1 MEVQDTRVN
10 ALVDVQG
17 MFWSEV
23 ACACM
28 CSGVGAR
35 SAARACAR
43 GAPAVRSGCCSV
55 CLLVQKKVRTDRF
68 VFVCF
73 A

>member
-10 ALVDVQG
+10 TCSRG
-17 MFWSEV
+17 YSGSEV
-23 ACACM
+23 TCACM

-55 CLLVQKKVRTDRF
+55 CLLVQKKVRTDQ
-68 VFVCF
+68 FVCF